1 MVWSCW
7 QTKGWTGGNIISL
20 ISLNPLLFKKN
31 STCWGFYAVCLCL
44 CVGHTGYTLIH
55 HFWNFRCICLCLCI
69 RHPRRPKTWNI
80 FSFQPYPCTWQ
91 SFYIFIV
98 FRFCSFWCF
107 CIFAPLSAV
116 WLPVQMTRVELE
128 GEFFLFAFLG
138 FPKLEAALDCNFLEK
153 ITGSSFGNK
162 MLFWLLLAPQSGALS
177 RLAFRDIHPIHPIHP
192 IGVSVQNHSMV
203 IWNKPRRQ
211 TKSEPGAARYRQGY
225 K

>member
-7 QTKGWTGGNIISL
+7 PTKGWTGGNIISL
-20 ISLNPLLFKKN
+20 ISLNPLLFKKKIAHVGVFMQFVFVFVWA
-31 STCWGFYAVCLCL
+31 TQGIHWYIIFGTFVVFVFVFVLVILADLKIEIFY
-44 CVGHTGYTLIH
+44 
-55 HFWNFRCICLCLCI
+55 
-69 RHPRRPKTWNI
+69 
-80 FSFQPYPCTWQ
+80 SFQPYLCMWQ
-91 SFYIFIV
+91 SFYIFLV

-162 MLFWLLLAPQSGALS
+162 SWAGREHSFFSH
-177 RLAFRDIHPIHPIHP
+177 F
-192 IGVSVQNHSMV
+192 SVLGEFPNL
-203 IWNKPRRQ
+203 NKKFP
-211 TKSEPGAARYRQGY
+211 K